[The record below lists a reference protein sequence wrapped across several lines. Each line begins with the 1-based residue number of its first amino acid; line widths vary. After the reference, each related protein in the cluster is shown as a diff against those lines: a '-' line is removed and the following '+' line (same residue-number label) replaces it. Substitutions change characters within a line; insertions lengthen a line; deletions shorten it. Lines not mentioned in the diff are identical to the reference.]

1 MVLAINTQERY
12 LKTGKDPEKEIQTIG
27 QEISTDSYY
36 GIDKCSLNIPCAS
49 LHFPDFPVV
58 KLEP

>member
-1 MVLAINTQERY
+1 MVLAITTQERY
-12 LKTGKDPEKEIQTIG
+12 LEIGKSPEKEIQTIS

-36 GIDKCSLNIPCAS
+36 GMDKCSSNIPCAS